1 MRGKFA
7 VALIGLC
14 FILFAQTSVFAQQKT
29 VIKGTITTV
38 NNEPLENVSVQLRGT
53 KIGALTDSQGL
64 YEIKNISEGSYTLR
78 VSALGHTSKEK
89 KIIVSG
95 EPEIIENFNIST
107 NTEELEE
114 VFIKGNINK
123 YNKSESP
130 FVSKMQIK
138 NLENSQV
145 YSVVPK
151 SLMRDQLVIN
161 QDDALKNVPGL
172 YQLWAATGK
181 VGDGGS
187 YFASRGFVTQSLLRD
202 GIAGKITN
210 SVDAAN
216 LERIESIKGPS
227 ATLFGS
233 ILTSYGGLINRVTKK
248 PTETFRGDISY
259 QSGSY
264 GLNRLSA
271 DFNTPLNDDKTALL
285 RINAAYN
292 DANTFQDYGKNRSYF
307 FAPSFLYKINDKLNI
322 SIDAELSTVNSSSPA
337 FTYIPYGQTP
347 KSINL
352 YNAKDIARDWKRSFT
367 GGEFMMNTKTANVFA
382 QAHYQINENWKSQT
396 IFSSSANQSDGP
408 QAWFYLLGNNK
419 MSRNAWNMV
428 GKDNIVEFQQNF
440 NGQTELFGMK
450 HQLLFGGDILRS
462 ETNSSLGYLG
472 GDPNNPFKTDYD
484 IVDYSAANSNYYNFN
499 PNNIEPLFVNGYQY
513 RTITS
518 LTTYSLYAADVIN
531 ITDQLIL
538 SVALRFDHYKNNGTY
553 DPSTNINSGAFSQN
567 AFSPKLGLVYQIIK
581 DKVSVF
587 GNYQNSF
594 KNIGYLFANVNG
606 NPELKQFDPEKANQF
621 EAGLKLNIIQD
632 KLSAN
637 LSYYNIDVKN
647 IVRAGQVVNT
657 NVQDGNQTSKG
668 FEVEVT
674 ANPFSGLNFIFG
686 YANNDSK
693 LNNANA
699 DVNGLRPETAG
710 PENLINYWV
719 SYSLQTSKL
728 RGLGFGIGGNYG
740 SETFVYN
747 RNPTGSGNPAD
758 VETFVLPSYSI
769 VNATLYYDQPK
780 YRLSLKV
787 DNLTDE
793 LYFNGYTTVNV
804 QAPRTFM
811 GSITYKF

>member
-1 MRGKFA
+1 MKIRFTI
-7 VALIGLC
+7 ALIGFC
-14 FILFAQTSVFAQQKT
+14 FLLFSQTSVFSQQKT
-29 VIKGTITTV
+29 TIKGTITAV
-38 NNEPLENVSVQLRGT
+38 NGEVLENVSVQLKGT
-53 KIGALTDSQGL
+53 KIGILTDNQGF
-64 YEIKNISEGSYTLR
+64 YEIKNINSGNYNIR
-78 VSALGHTSKEK
+78 VSALGHSPKEK
-89 KIIVSG
+89 KITLNG
-95 EPEIIENFNIST
+95 ETEITENFTLNS

-114 VFIKGNINK
+114 VFIRGNINK

-130 FVSKMQIK
+130 FVSKMPIK
-138 NLENSQV
+138 NLENSQI
-145 YSVVPK
+145 YSVVTK

-161 QDDALKNVPGL
+161 QDDALKNVPGF

-271 DFNTPLNDDKTALL
+271 DINIPLNEEKTALL
-285 RINAAYN
+285 RINGAYN
-292 DANTFQDYGKNRSYF
+292 DANTFQDYGKNRSSF
-307 FAPSFLYKINDKLNI
+307 FAPSFSYKINDKLTI
-322 SIDAELSTVNSSSPA
+322 SIDAELSTVNSSSPS

-352 YNAKDIARDWKRSFT
+352 YNANQIARDWKRSFT
-367 GGEFMMNTKTANVFA
+367 GGEFMMNTKTANIFA
-382 QAHYQINENWKSQT
+382 QAHYEISENWKSQT

-408 QAWFYLLGNNK
+408 QAWFYLLGNNQ

-440 NGQTELFGMK
+440 NGKAELFGMK
-450 HQLLFGGDILRS
+450 HQLLIGGDILRS
-462 ETNSSLGYLG
+462 ETNSSLGYLS
-472 GDPNNPFKTDYD
+472 GDANNPYKTDYD
-484 IVDYSAANSNYYNFN
+484 IVDYSAANTNYYNFN

-518 LTTYSLYAADVIN
+518 LTTYSVYAADVIN

-538 SVALRFDHYKNNGTY
+538 SAALRFDHYKNNGTY
-553 DPSTNINSGAFSQN
+553 DPATNSNSGDFSQN

-581 DKVSVF
+581 DKVAIF

-594 KNIGYLFANVNG
+594 KNIGYLFANVDG
-606 NPELKQFDPEKANQF
+606 NPQLKQFDPEKANQF
-621 EAGLKLNIIQD
+621 EAGFKINVLEN

-668 FEVEVT
+668 VELEVT
-674 ANPFSGLNFIFG
+674 ANPTSGLNFIFG
-686 YANNDSK
+686 YAFNNSK

-710 PENLINYWV
+710 PENLINYWI

-728 RGLGFGIGGNYG
+728 KGLGFGVGGNYG
-740 SETFVYN
+740 GETFVYN
-747 RNPTGSGNPAD
+747 RNPTGSGNTAD
-758 VETFVLPSYSI
+758 VETFVLPSYNV

-787 DNLTDE
+787 DNLSDE

-804 QAPRTFM
+804 QTPRTFM